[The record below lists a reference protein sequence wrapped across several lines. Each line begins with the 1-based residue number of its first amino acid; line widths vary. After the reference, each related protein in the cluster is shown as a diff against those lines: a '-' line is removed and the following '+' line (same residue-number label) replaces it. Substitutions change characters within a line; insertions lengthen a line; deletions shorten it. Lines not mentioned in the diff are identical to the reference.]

1 MTTQEIY
8 TLANEITETQ
18 FNNVLNGFNAEESKS
33 FETLVRL
40 GDRKE
45 IALFTVISEKY
56 SKVEVSE
63 MYNVAYKS

>member
-8 TLANEITETQ
+8 TLANEITEYQ
-18 FNNVLNGFNAEESKS
+18 FNNVLNGFNTEETKS

-45 IALFTVISEKY
+45 VALFTVISEKY
-56 SKVEVSE
+56 SKGEASE
-63 MYNVAYKS
+63 LYNIAYKS

>member
-8 TLANEITETQ
+8 TLANEITEAQ
-18 FNNVLNGFNAEESKS
+18 FNNVLNGFNQEETKS

-45 IALFTVISEKY
+45 VALFTVISEKY
-56 SKVEVSE
+56 SKLEVGE
-63 MYNVAYKS
+63 LYNGYLN